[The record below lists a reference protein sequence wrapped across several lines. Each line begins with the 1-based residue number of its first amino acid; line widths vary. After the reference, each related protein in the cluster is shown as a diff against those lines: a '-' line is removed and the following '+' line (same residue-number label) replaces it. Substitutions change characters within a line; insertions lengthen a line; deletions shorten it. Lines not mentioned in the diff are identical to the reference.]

1 MLREAHQTVL
11 AHDYNLQQMNAA
23 KQAADKR
30 AGLSS
35 QQFRSRMEQE
45 AAAEFELECK
55 RGNSYPK
62 DKSGRWKDWALGL
75 GTKLRNQVITDHDLT
90 QEETA
95 DFKTASRRK
104 KQSEQKHA
112 VPTNVWTAG

>member
-1 MLREAHQTVL
+1 MHVTVHPIAQVL

-75 GTKLRNQVITDHDLT
+75 GVCHTHNC
-90 QEETA
+90 
-95 DFKTASRRK
+95 
-104 KQSEQKHA
+104 
-112 VPTNVWTAG
+112 